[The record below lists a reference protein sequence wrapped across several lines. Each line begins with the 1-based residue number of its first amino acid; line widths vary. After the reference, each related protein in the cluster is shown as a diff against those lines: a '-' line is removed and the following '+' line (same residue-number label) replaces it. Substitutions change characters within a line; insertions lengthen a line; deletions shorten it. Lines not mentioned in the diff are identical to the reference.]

1 MIQWWCQYSED
12 GPLNVNKNPDNNEHI
27 IRITYWRK
35 KIKEVTL
42 YLLIFGSMNLVP
54 NFWIL
59 NYEFNWLILYFVNF
73 ELVHV

>member
-12 GPLNVNKNPDNNEHI
+12 GPLDVNKNPDNNEHI

-35 KIKEVTL
+35 KK
-42 YLLIFGSMNLVP
+42 GSNFVFVNFWKHELSSK
-54 NFWIL
+54 FWIL
-59 NYEFNWLILYFVNF
+59 NYECNWLILNFVNF